1 MKQKKQVMKK
11 TQKVAVPAHCQG
23 GGGW

>member
-1 MKQKKQVMKK
+1 MKQQKQVMKK
-11 TQKVAVPAHCQG
+11 SKQIARPAHCQG